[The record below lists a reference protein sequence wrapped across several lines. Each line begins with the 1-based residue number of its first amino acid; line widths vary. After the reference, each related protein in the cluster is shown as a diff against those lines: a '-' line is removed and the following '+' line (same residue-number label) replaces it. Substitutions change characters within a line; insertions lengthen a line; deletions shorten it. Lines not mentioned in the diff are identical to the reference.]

1 MALPQVAR
9 LQTSASS
16 FSSLLFDTAA
26 RRRLLRTKV
35 VPWLFIL
42 PILSL
47 HFVVVI
53 VPSAQALYYAL
64 TDWSG
69 IGAAEFVGL
78 ENFRVMIFED
88 HKYRSALANN
98 LQWLLFFLT
107 VPFAMALIAAQIL
120 APVQRGAMMFRTLL
134 FIPYVLPSVINANI
148 WRNLLSPRMGIGA
161 QLAKQGM
168 TGLDVAF
175 LGQPETALFTIAFV
189 DNWHFWGFLMV
200 LFLTAMQGIGQDLYD
215 AAKID
220 GANRFNEFLH
230 ITIPGILPTL
240 AFMMMLVAIWSFLV
254 FDYVWILTQG
264 GPANA
269 SEVLGSYLYK
279 QVFNRFEAG
288 YASAIGLSMSLFAG
302 VIIGFFALLRK
313 RGWEI

>member
-1 MALPQVAR
+1 MTLSRDLTPPQVSAAPRALAR
-9 LQTSASS
+9 GW
-16 FSSLLFDTAA
+16 FF
-26 RRRLLRTKV
+26 RKKV

-42 PILSL
+42 PILLL
-47 HFVVVI
+47 HFIVVI
-53 VPSAQALYYAL
+53 VPSVQSFYYAL

-78 ENFRVMIFED
+78 ANFRTLILED
-88 HKYRSALANN
+88 TSYRSALVNN

-120 APVQRGAMMFRTLL
+120 APVKRGAMIFRTVL

-148 WRNLLSPRMGIGA
+148 WKNLLSPRQGIGA
-161 QLAKQGM
+161 QLAEAGVG
-168 TGLDVAF
+168 GLDIAF
-175 LGQPETALFTIAFV
+175 LGRPDTALLSIAFV

-200 LFLTAMQGIGQDLYD
+200 LFLTAMQSIPKDLYD

-220 GANRFNEFLH
+220 GANRLNEFLH
-230 ITIPGILPTL
+230 VTIPGILPTL
-240 AFMMMLVAIWSFLV
+240 AFMMMLTAIWSFLV
-254 FDYVWILTQG
+254 FDYVWIMTQG
-264 GPANA
+264 GPANS

-288 YASAIGLSMSLFAG
+288 YASAIGLTMSLFAG
-302 VIIGFFALLRK
+302 AIIGMFALLRK

>member
-1 MALPQVAR
+1 MALQRELVQPVGGVMA
-9 LQTSASS
+9 SAA
-16 FSSLLFDTAA
+16 TGA
-26 RRRLLRTKV
+26 RRRFFRRKV

-42 PILSL
+42 PLLAL

-53 VPSAQALYYAL
+53 VPSLQALYYAL

-69 IGAAEFVGL
+69 IGQAEFIGFA
-78 ENFRVMIFED
+78 NFRNIMQD
-88 HKYRSALANN
+88 HTYRSALVNN
-98 LQWLLFFLT
+98 LQWMLFFLT

-120 APVQRGAMMFRTLL
+120 APVQRGSMFIRTAL

-148 WRNLLSPRMGIGA
+148 WMNLLSPRMGVGA
-161 QLAKQGM
+161 QLDKAGIP
-168 TGLDVAF
+168 GLDIAF
-175 LGQPETALFTIAFV
+175 LGRPDTALITIAFV

-200 LFLTAMQGIGQDLYD
+200 LFLTAMQGISQDLYD

-220 GANRFNEFLH
+220 GANRVKEFLH
-230 ITIPGILPTL
+230 VTIPGILPTL

-288 YASAIGLSMSLFAG
+288 YASAIGLTMSLFAG
-302 VIIGFFALLRK
+302 FIIGLFALLRK

>member
-1 MALPQVAR
+1 MALSRELTQSQPQISAVPRTASRKR
-9 LQTSASS
+9 L
-16 FSSLLFDTAA
+16 F
-26 RRRLLRTKV
+26 RRKV

-53 VPSAQALYYAL
+53 VPSLQALYYAL

-78 ENFRVMIFED
+78 ENFRTLIRED
-88 HKYRSALANN
+88 TSYRAALFNN
-98 LQWLLFFLT
+98 LKWLLFFLT
-107 VPFAMALIAAQIL
+107 VPFIIALTAAQIL
-120 APVQRGAMMFRTLL
+120 APVKRGSMIFRTIL

-148 WRNLLSPRMGIGA
+148 WMNLLSPRMGIGA
-161 QLAKQGM
+161 QLAERGIK
-168 TGLDVAF
+168 GLDIAF
-175 LGQPETALFTIAFV
+175 LGRTDTSLLSIAFV

-200 LFLTAMQGIGQDLYD
+200 LFLTAMQGISQDLYD

-220 GANRFNEFLH
+220 GANRVNEFLH
-230 ITIPGILPTL
+230 VTIPGILPTL

-254 FDYVWILTQG
+254 FDYVWIMTQG
-264 GPANA
+264 GPANS

-288 YASAIGLSMSLFAG
+288 YASAIGLTMSLFAG
-302 VIIGFFALLRK
+302 AIIGMFALLRK